1 VKKIIFFVILI
12 FFISCGSIYNELE
25 IKVEKTEN
33 STNIDSLKRSI
44 IRMDGITSVVIC
56 TAPLKITVVYNRLKN
71 SEENI
76 LKSIKKNG
84 YESYLIEKK
93 RVKNR

>member
-1 VKKIIFFVILI
+1 MKKIILFLILI
-12 FFISCGSIYNELE
+12 SFISCGSIYNELE
-25 IKVEKTEN
+25 IKIKKTEN

-56 TAPLKITVVYNRLKN
+56 TAPLEITVVYNRLKN

-76 LKSIKKNG
+76 LTNIKKNN
-84 YESYLIEKK
+84 YESYLLKKK
-93 RVKNR
+93 RIKNR